1 MKLIYFVLANLLSFS
16 SYAMTIEQLA
26 NKRLEIASKQVVVSG
41 IVSNIKY
48 QKNKKNRILKF
59 KLKSKFSKNYIS
71 VEYSLKLFNKNINQ
85 DPLCHEGQVAIVN
98 GVFFGKNKGVK
109 VGEIKI
115 EKQTPL
121 LCSCDT
127 DFKKLDKELT
137 VSDLFINKKTY
148 NKKLVKVKGYITK
161 LKIRK
166 NNRGQKVSF
175 TLVSNNK
182 KLSLAVTLLIDD
194 GKGKTINDFNCKLGQ
209 FITISGPLESS
220 LKSKSK
226 IGKMNIIS
234 KEYIECGSDVLEL
247 TAKEKQQNKKNIQK
261 NAFKDLKKKFKKY
274 KKIAH
279 STKKDAPRDQLHSLV
294 KDMAQIC
301 KEYKITK
308 FGLLCS
314 QISSAVRT
322 IELRNQLSFKIDSAS
337 KNMAGW
343 ADLKLFRLERKN
355 SVLEIIKSLYPTDS
369 DYIIGIPDRCYPD
382 QQFNPSASNF
392 PYRDLNVSQF
402 AKDNFTAILN
412 KFNDPAL
419 KCGNLMGSI
428 YFIGNMDAD
437 TDLEII
443 KIDMK
448 SPNLL
453 KVIKSDI

>member
-1 MKLIYFVLANLLSFS
+1 M
-16 SYAMTIEQLA
+16 
-26 NKRLEIASKQVVVSG
+26 
-41 IVSNIKY
+41 
-48 QKNKKNRILKF
+48 
-59 KLKSKFSKNYIS
+59 
-71 VEYSLKLFNKNINQ
+71 
-85 DPLCHEGQVAIVN
+85 
-98 GVFFGKNKGVK
+98 
-109 VGEIKI
+109 
-115 EKQTPL
+115 
-121 LCSCDT
+121 
-127 DFKKLDKELT
+127 
-137 VSDLFINKKTY
+137 
-148 NKKLVKVKGYITK
+148 
-161 LKIRK
+161 
-166 NNRGQKVSF
+166 
-175 TLVSNNK
+175 
-182 KLSLAVTLLIDD
+182 
-194 GKGKTINDFNCKLGQ
+194 
-209 FITISGPLESS
+209 
-220 LKSKSK
+220 
-226 IGKMNIIS
+226 
-234 KEYIECGSDVLEL
+234 
-247 TAKEKQQNKKNIQK
+247 
-261 NAFKDLKKKFKKY
+261 
-274 KKIAH
+274 
-279 STKKDAPRDQLHSLV
+279 HSLV